1 MDNDNKFKK
10 IKYLLK
16 GLFYTK
22 INCYHKALYYYLK
35 SIKYNL
41 SPYKKKINYNKL
53 IEENTDL
60 ILKKEKLSLKTV
72 DVSKYPKKI
81 LILNSEIYDTGG
93 HTELA
98 LRFAEVFHDKYPIYF
113 YITNVFRRKDNTIA
127 PEKSILIRKF
137 VTDFY
142 ISLQKID
149 LDKKIIELYNYI
161 IDNKITTIN
170 VNMHMNDVVSCAC
183 LYLIKKFTNI
193 NVIFWNHA
201 DHFYSLGTDY
211 CNKIITRCKNG
222 KSITP
227 YLIDDNKVIQL
238 PFLMCE
244 KDYTCHEN
252 IRENLNIPKDAFL
265 TLTGCG
271 IGKLG
276 DNYFNLIK
284 KLLDENKK
292 NYHILV
298 TDCKPKKINKLR
310 KKYKLDSERFIFQ
323 NTTPYFNDYINASNL
338 YIDSF
343 PQGSALT
350 LVDCI
355 KYSVPVAVKINKR
368 FPTKSFEEYLY
379 PNYELASETEDGLFN
394 IVSNISNNLIFYNSM
409 KNKVYNHFKMTYS
422 LERTLPKYEELI
434 K

>member
-1 MDNDNKFKK
+1 MNNDSTIKK

-16 GLFYTK
+16 GLFYTE
-22 INCYHKALYYYLK
+22 IGCYDSALYNFLK
-35 SIKYNL
+35 SINYNL
-41 SPYKKKINYNKL
+41 SPYKKNINYNKL
-53 IEENTDL
+53 IEKNADL
-60 ILKKEKLSLKTV
+60 ILKKENLSLKYV

-81 LILNSEIYDTGG
+81 LILNSEIYDSGG
-93 HTELA
+93 HTEVA
-98 LRFAEVFHDKYPIYF
+98 LRYAECFCSKYPIYF
-113 YITNVFRRKDNTIA
+113 YITNVFRRGDNEIA
-127 PEKSILIRKF
+127 PVKSNLIKEM
-137 VTDFY
+137 VSEFY
-142 ISLQKID
+142 MSSQNIS

-161 IDNKITTIN
+161 LDKQITTIN
-170 VNMHMNDVVSCAC
+170 VNIHMSDVVSCAC

-211 CNKIITRCKNG
+211 CDKIITRCKNG

-244 KDYTCHEN
+244 KDYICHEN
-252 IRENLNIPKDAFL
+252 IRENFNIPKDAFV
-265 TLTGCG
+265 TLTGCEM
-271 IGKLG
+271 GKLG
-276 DNYFNLIK
+276 DGYFNLVR

-292 NYHILV
+292 IYHILV
-298 TDCKPKKINKLR
+298 TNCKPENINGLR

-323 NTTPYFNDYINASNL
+323 SFTPYFDDYINASNL

-355 KYSVPVAVKINKR
+355 KYSIPVAVKINKKS
-368 FPTKSFEEYLY
+368 PTKSFEEYLY
-379 PNYELASETEDGLFN
+379 PNYELASETEDGLFS
-394 IVSNISNNLIFYNSM
+394 VVLNISNNLTFYNSM
-409 KNKVYNHFKMTYS
+409 KDKVYNHFKSTYS
-422 LERTLPKYEELI
+422 TEYTLSKYEELI

>member
-1 MDNDNKFKK
+1 MSNDNTIKK

-22 INCYHKALYYYLK
+22 IKCYDKAIYNYQK

-41 SPYKKKINYNKL
+41 SPYKKRINYNEL
-53 IEENTDL
+53 IEKSADL
-60 ILKKEKLSLKTV
+60 ILKNENLNTV
-72 DVSKYPKKI
+72 DVSNYPKKI

-98 LRFAEVFHDKYPIYF
+98 LRYAEVFHDKYPIYF
-113 YITNVFRRKDNTIA
+113 YITNVFKRNDDEIA
-127 PEKSILIRKF
+127 PEKSKIIREL
-137 VTDFY
+137 VSEFY
-142 ISLQKID
+142 ISSKEVN

-161 IDNKITTIN
+161 IEKKITTIN

-183 LYLIKKFTNI
+183 LYLIRKFTNI

-201 DHFYSLGTDY
+201 DHFYSIGIDY
-211 CNKIITRCKNG
+211 CDKISTRCKNG

-227 YLIDDNKVIQL
+227 YLIDNNKVINL
-238 PFLMCE
+238 PFLMAE
-244 KDYTCHEN
+244 KDYIAHEN
-252 IRENLNIPKDAFL
+252 IREKLNIPKDAFV

-271 IGKLG
+271 MGKLG
-276 DNYFNLIK
+276 DSYFNLIK
-284 KLLDENKK
+284 KILDGNK
-292 NYHILV
+292 NIYHILV
-298 TDCKPKKINKLR
+298 TNHKPKKIKKLQ
-310 KKYKLDSERFIFQ
+310 KKYNLNLERFIFQ
-323 NTTPYFNDYINASNL
+323 SFTPYFDDYIKSSNL

-355 KYSVPVAVKINKR
+355 KYSIPVAVKINKK

-379 PNYELASETEDGLFN
+379 PNYELASETEDGLYN
-394 IVSNISNNLIFYNSM
+394 IALRISTDLNFYNSM